1 LDGILDRVEFWIDAV
16 ERFGDD
22 MTFPRMIWGSS
33 SAEPLSTTDYFEY
46 TTSDAASKQ
55 TVIDS
60 AAVLI

>member
-16 ERFGDD
+16 ERFGD
-22 MTFPRMIWGSS
+22 MMFPRMIWGSS
-33 SAEPLSTTDYFEY
+33 SAEPLSTTDDFEY